1 MIEKLEKEIQVLLC
15 KVQKIFALGFFKPM
29 QHLLIDIP
37 YEAKVD
43 APVESRLDGVNR
55 QNLKIINFEHTL
67 HLG

>member
-43 APVESRLDGVNR
+43 APVESRLEGG
-55 QNLKIINFEHTL
+55 E
-67 HLG
+67 